1 MNERVALK
9 DHFRETRLF
18 QSRVILALV
27 ICIVLSLTIIVRLIY
42 LQIIDHEHFNTLSND
57 NRVNILPIPPTRG
70 LIYDRNGVLL
80 AQNLPS
86 FNIELIPEQI
96 KNIDETINELSKIL
110 PISEEDIQR
119 FNKIRKQKS
128 PFESIPLLS
137 RLNEDEL
144 ATFAINR
151 HKFPG
156 VDIAARLVRNYP
168 LGSLGVHALGY
179 VGRISEEELRV
190 VDVSNYSGS
199 SHTGKVGIEQSYE
212 EQLHGQVGV
221 RHVEVNAL
229 GRVLRVIKKTQPTPG
244 KNIYLTLDTD
254 LQQIAEKALEGK
266 RGSLVAIE
274 PSSGEILSFV
284 STPAYDPNLFVMGID
299 TETYAA
305 FRDSEDKPLFNRALR
320 GQYPPGSTLKPFV
333 GLAGLEY
340 NRVTADTNIFCGG
353 WYSLRG
359 DSHRYRDW
367 KRSGHAATNLDKA
380 IAESCD
386 VYFYDLSLTL
396 GIDLMHTFLKQFGFG
411 KATGIDIKGE
421 LGALLPSRDWKR
433 KTHNQPWF
441 PGETL
446 IAGIGQGYVL
456 STPLQL
462 AHATAILANRGK
474 NIRPHLVKAVQ
485 DPQNLSIIEVHPEKT
500 DTIHFANPDHWDQ
513 MIVAMT
519 EAVHGRH
526 GTARNIG
533 KDAPYLIAG
542 KTGTAQVFS
551 IKQDETYDAETLDE
565 RLKDHSLFI
574 AYAPIENPEIAISV
588 IVENGGSG
596 SAAAAPIARTV
607 MDAYLLKDRQPPM
620 PQPEE

>member
-18 QSRVILALV
+18 QSRVILALAV
-27 ICIVLSLTIIVRLIY
+27 CILLSLTIVVRLIY

-96 KNIDETINELSKIL
+96 KNMDETISQLSEIL
-110 PISEEDIQR
+110 PITHEDIQR
-119 FNKIRKQKS
+119 FHKIRKQK
-128 PFESIPLLS
+128 PAFESIPLLS

-144 ATFAINR
+144 AKFAINR
-151 HKFPG
+151 HQFPG

-179 VGRISEEELRV
+179 VGRINEEELRT

-199 SHTGKVGIEQSYE
+199 SHIGKVGIEQSYE
-212 EQLHGQVGV
+212 ETLHGQVGV

-229 GRVLRVIKKTQPTPG
+229 GRVLRVIKSITPTPG
-244 KNIYLTLDTD
+244 KNLHLTLDME
-254 LQQIAEKALEGK
+254 LQKVAEKSLEGR
-266 RGSLVAIE
+266 RGALVAIE
-274 PSSGEILSFV
+274 PSSGEILSFA

-299 TETYAA
+299 TKSYAA
-305 FRDSEDKPLFNRALR
+305 FRDSADKPLFNRALR

-340 NRVTADTNIFCGG
+340 NKITADTHIFCGG

-367 KRSGHAATNLDKA
+367 KRSGHANTNLDKA

-386 VYFYDLSLTL
+386 VYFYDLSLNM

-411 KATGIDIKGE
+411 QPTGIDVKGE
-421 LGALLPSRDWKR
+421 LGALLPSREWKR
-433 KTHNQPWF
+433 KTKSQPWF

-462 AHATAILANRGK
+462 AHATAVLANRGRGIK
-474 NIRPHLVKAVQ
+474 PHLVKA
-485 DPQNLSIIEVHPEKT
+485 
-500 DTIHFANPDHWDQ
+500 
-513 MIVAMT
+513 
-519 EAVHGRH
+519 
-526 GTARNIG
+526 
-533 KDAPYLIAG
+533 
-542 KTGTAQVFS
+542 QV
-551 IKQDETYDAETLDE
+551 
-565 RLKDHSLFI
+565 
-574 AYAPIENPEIAISV
+574 
-588 IVENGGSG
+588 
-596 SAAAAPIARTV
+596 
-607 MDAYLLKDRQPPM
+607 LLL
-620 PQPEE
+620 